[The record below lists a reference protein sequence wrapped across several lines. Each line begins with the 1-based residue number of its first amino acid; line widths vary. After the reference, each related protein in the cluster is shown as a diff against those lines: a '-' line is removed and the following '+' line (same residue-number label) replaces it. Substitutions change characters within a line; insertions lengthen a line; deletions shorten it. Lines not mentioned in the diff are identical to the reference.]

1 VAIDVVSSV
10 TLRGMQTAEHL
21 YQKASSFI
29 HLLYQELGLD
39 GSEERLDEIKK
50 EIDTTGTYSHSFQ
63 ELEHGVR
70 MAWRNSNRC
79 IGRLYWK
86 SLVLNDKRNVSSSQ
100 EVFDALEEHLILA
113 TNKGKILPLITVFP
127 PQSPN
132 GKVPFRIWN
141 KNLIRYAAHQQ
152 ANGSIIGD
160 PEQVHFTEQCKQL
173 GWIGN
178 NTAFD
183 LLPIVVQEYG
193 KQPNWHKLSPELVL
207 EVELEHPEHEW
218 VGSLQLK
225 WHAVPLISD
234 MVLEI
239 GGIQYPAAPFN
250 GWYMVTEIGSRNLGD
265 EKRYNQLPLIAEK
278 MQLKQD
284 KSNPFWKDKALVVLN
299 EAVFYSFQKAGVTL
313 ADHHA
318 ASEQFMK
325 FIRNEENEGRKVE
338 ADWSWIVPPLS
349 GSALKVFHQEYSN
362 NVIGPNFYYNDSA
375 WVKTPSTS
383 KCPFHKNAI

>member
-1 VAIDVVSSV
+1 
-10 TLRGMQTAEHL
+10 MQTADQL
-21 YQKASSFI
+21 YQKAYSFI
-29 HLLYQELGLD
+29 QQLYQELGLA
-39 GSEERLDEIKK
+39 GMEERLIQIKK
-50 EIDTTGTYSHSFQ
+50 EIQQTGTYTHHFE
-63 ELEHGVR
+63 ELEHGAR

-86 SLVLNDKRNVSSSQ
+86 SLVLNDKRTVSSTK
-100 EVFDALEEHLILA
+100 EVFAALEEHLKMA

-127 PQSPN
+127 PQLPK
-132 GKVPFRIWN
+132 GETPFRIWN
-141 KNLIRYAAHQQ
+141 KNLIRYAAHEQ
-152 ANGSIIGD
+152 ADGSIIGD
-160 PEQVHFTEQCKQL
+160 PDQKAFTEQCKKL
-173 GWIGN
+173 GWTGN

-183 LLPIVVQEYG
+183 LLPIVVQEKG
-193 KQPNWHKLSPELVL
+193 KQPEWHKLLPELVL

-218 VGSLQLK
+218 FSSLQLK

-265 EKRYNQLPLIAEK
+265 EKRYNQLPVIAEK
-278 MQLKQD
+278 LQLKQD
-284 KSNPFWKDKALVVLN
+284 KSNPFWKDKALLVLN
-299 EAVFYSFQKAGVTL
+299 EAVYHSFQKAGVTL
-313 ADHHA
+313 ADHHS

-338 ADWSWIVPPLS
+338 ADWSWIVAPLS

-362 NVIGPNFYYNDSA
+362 EVIGPNFYYNDTA
-375 WVKTPSTS
+375 WEKEPSKS
-383 KCPFHKNAI
+383 QCPFHKNAI

>member
-1 VAIDVVSSV
+1 MQSIE
-10 TLRGMQTAEHL
+10 TLF
-21 YQKASSFI
+21 QKASSFI
-29 HLLYQELGLD
+29 NALYQELDIPGVD
-39 GSEERLDEIKK
+39 ERVNEVKNEIEK
-50 EIDTTGTYSHSFQ
+50 TGTYTHTFQ

-86 SLVLNDKRNVSSSQ
+86 SLILNDKRNISSTKD
-100 EVFDALEEHLILA
+100 VFLALEEHLNMA
-113 TNKGKILPLITVFP
+113 TNNGKILPLITVFP
-127 PQSPN
+127 PQHPN
-132 GKVPFRIWN
+132 GITPFRIWN

-152 ANGSIIGD
+152 ADRNIVGD
-160 PEQVHFTEQCKQL
+160 PEQLVFTQACKQM
-173 GWIGN
+173 GWQGN

-183 LLPIVVQEYG
+183 LLPIVVQENG
-193 KQPNWHKLSPELVL
+193 KQPEWHSLNPSLVL
-207 EVELEHPEHEW
+207 EVAIEHPEYKW
-218 VGSLQLK
+218 FTDLQLK

-234 MVLEI
+234 MVLEV

-265 EKRYNQLPLIAEK
+265 EARYNKLPLIADGLG
-278 MQLKQD
+278 LKQE

-299 EAVFYSFQKAGVTL
+299 EAVHYSFQKAGVTL

-325 FIRNEENEGRKVE
+325 FIRNEEAEGRAVK

-362 NVIGPNFYYNDSA
+362 QVITPNFYYNHKA
-375 WVKTPSTS
+375 WETSPQKS
-383 KCPFHKNAI
+383 KCPFHKDSIN

>member
-1 VAIDVVSSV
+1 
-10 TLRGMQTAEHL
+10 MQTAEHL

-29 HLLYQELGLD
+29 HQLYQELGLD

-50 EIDTTGTYSHSFQ
+50 EIDTKGTYSHSYQ

-100 EVFDALEEHLILA
+100 EVFDALEEHLMLA

-132 GKVPFRIWN
+132 GKAPFRIWN

-152 ANGSIIGD
+152 ADGSIIGD
-160 PEQVHFTEQCKQL
+160 PEQLDFTQQCKQL

-207 EVELEHPEHEW
+207 EVELEHPEHKWFSE
-218 VGSLQLK
+218 LKLK

-299 EAVFYSFQKAGVTL
+299 EAVFYSFQKAGVAL
-313 ADHHA
+313 ADHHS
-318 ASEQFMK
+318 ASEQFIK

-375 WVKTPSTS
+375 WAKTPSTS

>member
-1 VAIDVVSSV
+1 MKAKTV
-10 TLRGMQTAEHL
+10 L
-21 YQKASSFI
+21 YQKAASFI
-29 HLLYQELGLD
+29 KQVHDELELD
-39 GSEERLDEIKK
+39 GLEQRLRAIQQ
-50 EIDTTGTYSHSFQ
+50 EIDSTGTYIHSFQ
-63 ELEHGVR
+63 ELEHGAR

-86 SLVLNDKRNVSSSQ
+86 SLVLNDKRNVTNTE
-100 EVFDALEEHLILA
+100 EVFDALEGHLSKA
-113 TNKGKILPLITVFP
+113 TNNGKILPLITVFP
-127 PQSPN
+127 SQHPN
-132 GKVPFRIWN
+132 GDTPFRIWN

-152 ANGSIIGD
+152 EDGTLVGD
-160 PEQVHFTEQCKQL
+160 PDQLIFTNLCKSW
-173 GWIGN
+173 GWKGN
-178 NTAFD
+178 NNAFD
-183 LLPIVVQEYG
+183 LLPIVVQEKG
-193 KQPNWHKLSPELVL
+193 KEPQWRSLNPSLIL
-207 EVELEHPEHEW
+207 EVDLEHPDHPW
-218 VGSLQLK
+218 FANLQLK

-265 EKRYNQLPLIAEK
+265 EKRYNQLPVIASK
-278 MQLKQD
+278 MRLNTD
-284 KSNPFWKDKALVVLN
+284 KTNPFWKDKAIVVLN

-325 FIRNEENEGRKVE
+325 FIRNEETEGRSVK

-362 NVIGPNFYYNDSA
+362 EVISPNFYYNHNA
-375 WVKTPSTS
+375 WTNSPQKS
-383 KCPFHKNAI
+383 KCPFHKDTI